1 MTHAAIILASGD
13 PEGQRFFI
21 DLLVILAA
29 AAIVATIFRRAKLE
43 TIPGYLVAGALAGAV
58 AGPGGLGIIRDTNEV
73 ESISGLAIILLMFSI
88 GLMLDT
94 GSMRRGMLPIL
105 GVGAV
110 STLLNVLAGWPI
122 VMAFGNKAAPALV
135 IAMAMSMSS
144 TAVLLRILQQRRE
157 LRQMHGRVCV
167 GVSIVQDIVSVLL
180 MAMIPPIAV
189 WAGATAGVSAVPLDE
204 DTGLSAS
211 TELVRKGALYF
222 GGIIAM
228 LAAGRVLLPRLVGA
242 VARSE
247 AHSGSSELVLVLSA
261 AIAMGSALATAALK
275 FSPEMGAFLA
285 GLMLSFTPF
294 RHQLAGQI
302 APMKDLLMAVFFTAI
317 GLKISPQVLGAHWVE
332 ITAGVAILIVLKA
345 GVLGLTSWA
354 FGAAGSVS
362 VLTGVYLAQ
371 AGEFSLV
378 ILGVADRAAVFH
390 SAGVGVP
397 IAVVVLSLM
406 ISPMLVNPAHRL
418 AARLSGVRP
427 PPWLRRSLL
436 VQSEK
441 SDEGGVHDGAEGR
454 EGTVLIAGFG
464 PVGRHL
470 ADKFQRTG
478 RPYTI
483 IELNPVTVFKQH
495 RMGRPIVYGDVTN
508 PEVLET
514 AGIRHAEALILTI
527 PDEDAIVRAVEI
539 ARRIAPGLF
548 IAARTNYL
556 SQAIQARQAG
566 ADHVTVEEVA
576 TAGLMER
583 EVMEKLA
590 ARRRARES
598 EASGEQGADA
608 GAEPPVTAP

>member
-1 MTHAAIILASGD
+1 VSGVVLNLGATD
-13 PEGQRFFI
+13 VGGERLFVT
-21 DLLVILAA
+21 LLVILGA
-29 AAIVATIFRRAKLE
+29 AAIVATLFKRARLE
-43 TIPGYLVAGALAGAV
+43 TIPGYLVAGAIAGAV
-58 AGPGGLGIIRDTNEV
+58 AGPGGIGIIHNLDEV
-73 ESISGLAIILLMFSI
+73 EPIAGLAIILLMFSI
-88 GLMLDT
+88 GLMLEAS
-94 GSMRRGMLPIL
+94 SMRRGMLPIL

-110 STLLNVLAGWPI
+110 STLLNILLGWPI
-122 VMAFGNKAAPALV
+122 VLSFGSGAAPALA

-144 TAVLLRILQQRRE
+144 TAVLVRVLQQRRE
-157 LRQMHGRVCV
+157 VRQTHGRVCL
-167 GVSIVQDIVSVLL
+167 GIAIVQDIVAVLL
-180 MAMIPPIAV
+180 LAMIPPIAV
-189 WAGATAGVSAVPLDE
+189 WAGVQAGGVSPAASE
-204 DTGLSAS
+204 SGLSG
-211 TELVRKGALYF
+211 TVELIRKGALYF

-247 AHSGSSELVLVLSA
+247 ARSGSSEVMLVLSA
-261 AIAMGSALATAALK
+261 AIAMGSALATSALK

-332 ITAGVAILIVLKA
+332 IGAGAAILITLKA
-345 GVLGLTSWA
+345 LVLGGTAWA
-354 FGAAGSVS
+354 FGAAGSVA

-371 AGEFSLV
+371 AGEFTLV
-378 ILGVADRAAVFH
+378 ILGVADRAGVFR
-390 SAGVGVP
+390 AQGAGVP
-397 IAVVVLSLM
+397 IAIVVLSLM
-406 ISPMLVNPAHRL
+406 ISPTLINPAHRL
-418 AARLSGVRP
+418 AARMSGLRP
-427 PPWLRRSLL
+427 APWLRRPSLA
-436 VQSEK
+436 QAEGG
-441 SDEGGVHDGAEGR
+441 DEGVSR
-454 EGTVLIAGFG
+454 EGPDAGLGNVLIAGFG

-483 IELNPVTVFKQH
+483 IELNPITVFKQH
-495 RMGRPIVYGDVTN
+495 RLGRPIVFGDVTN

-514 AGIRHAEALILTI
+514 AGIRHADALILTV
-527 PDEDAIVRAVEI
+527 PDEDAIVRAVEV
-539 ARRIAPGLF
+539 ARRMAPGIF

-583 EVMEKLA
+583 EVTEKLA
-590 ARRRARES
+590 ARRAAS
-598 EASGEQGADA
+598 EEHVVVPAEAPA
-608 GAEPPVTAP
+608 AEP

>member
-1 MTHAAIILASGD
+1 VTSICIFLAETD
-13 PEGQRFFI
+13 PGAERLFI
-21 DLLVILAA
+21 NLLVILAT
-29 AAIVATIFRRAKLE
+29 AAIVATIFKRAKLE

-58 AGPGGLGIIRDTNEV
+58 AGPGGLGVIRDVAEI

-105 GVGAV
+105 GIGAL
-110 STLLNVLAGWPI
+110 STLLNVLVGWPI
-122 VMAFGNKAAPALV
+122 VIAFGNKAAPSLV
-135 IAMAMSMSS
+135 IAMAVSMSS

-167 GVSIVQDIVSVLL
+167 GISIVQDIASVLL
-180 MAMIPPIAV
+180 LAMIPPIAV
-189 WAGATAGVSAVPLDE
+189 WAGAKAGVAPVVD
-204 DTGLSAS
+204 DTGLSAT
-211 TELVRKGALYF
+211 TELMRKGALYF

-228 LAAGRVLLPRLVGA
+228 LAAGRVFLPRLVGA
-242 VARSE
+242 VARSDSQGG
-247 AHSGSSELVLVLSA
+247 SGGSELVLVLSA

-294 RHQLAGQI
+294 RHQLAGQL

-317 GLKISPQVLGAHWVE
+317 GLKISPQVLGAHWLE
-332 ITAGVAILIVLKA
+332 ISAGAAILIMLKA
-345 GVLGLTSWA
+345 TVLGFSSWA
-354 FGAAGSVS
+354 LGASGSVAALS
-362 VLTGVYLAQ
+362 GVYLAQ

-378 ILGVADRAAVFH
+378 ILGVAERAGVFH
-390 SAGVGVP
+390 AGGVGVP

-406 ISPMLVNPAHRL
+406 ISPMLVNPAHRI
-418 AARLSGVRP
+418 AARLSGLRTA
-427 PPWLRRSLL
+427 PWLRRPTL
-436 VQSEK
+436 VQSE
-441 SDEGGVHDGAEGR
+441 STADGGVPAEAG
-454 EGTVLIAGFG
+454 ESPHGTVLIAGFG

-508 PEVLET
+508 SEVLEN
-514 AGIRHAEALILTI
+514 AGVRHAEALILTI
-527 PDEDAIVRAVEI
+527 PDEDAIVRAVEV
-539 ARRIAPGLF
+539 ARRMAPNLF

-566 ADHVTVEEVA
+566 ADHITVEEVA

-590 ARRRARES
+590 ARQRAREAN
-598 EASGEQGADA
+598 EN
-608 GAEPPVTAP
+608 AETPAAPATP